1 MKLTEVFFFMVKR
14 IYYPVEVEAM
24 KMKLDRNNHYYITKG
39 FIRLS
44 LICFIN
50 NQHISKLEK

>member
-1 MKLTEVFFFMVKR
+1 MVKR
-14 IYYPVEVEAM
+14 IFYPVEVKEEAM

-44 LICFIN
+44 LICFMN
-50 NQHISKLEK
+50 NQHISELEK